1 MIFLHGLALAVY
13 EFQRYLKYRDD
24 QRQEMQKREEDQ
36 QAAETYAAAAVEKA
50 EAATAAAD
58 AGYAAWKEAM
68 IFAALEAERVSAYS
82 SKNAGSPETLEVKR
96 LEAEA
101 LEKAHNY
108 AALEEKR
115 AAAAL
120 ALERVQSAAAGTDF
134 SSGENAAAAVAA
146 PKADIVRAKQDKPK
160 KKGIFGGMKT
170 GFML

>member
-24 QRQEMQKREEDQ
+24 QRQEMGKRAADQ
-36 QAAETYAAAAVEKA
+36 QAAEAYATAAVEKA

-58 AGYAAWKEAM
+58 AGYVAWKEAL

-82 SKNAGSPETLEVKR
+82 SKNAGSPATLEVHR
-96 LEAEA
+96 LEAVA
-101 LEKAHNY
+101 LEKAYDY
-108 AALEEKR
+108 AALEKVR
-115 AAAAL
+115 ADAAL
-120 ALERVQSAAAGTDF
+120 AMEKAQAAAAGTDLPTDQD
-134 SSGENAAAAVAA
+134 AAAAVAVSN
-146 PKADIVRAKQDKPK
+146 ADTVPTKQDKAK